1 MAINTRLYPSTHI
14 PTAIAFF
21 LLSSQLLVPT
31 WLFFAPANAA
41 QVQNGATMQGQ
52 AASPAASQVQVQAP
66 IQPAPVNINGAVN
79 VTVPGLPAALQPN
92 PIPNPAPN
100 PAATGLPKP
109 AAQATNQSG
118 IPNLMPMLTPL
129 LQADT
134 PGAIAAP
141 PVSFVDIN
149 SGRFGK
155 LEIDLQDGQFLAGS
169 ADNLHLVARNMDLNL
184 GELKSLDIDVKGAHL
199 QDFIVDKM
207 TFSTQGALNF
217 DTGLLFN
224 QKMLQFNSPAQAQ
237 VTAIISQESL
247 NKFLKAPTTLE
258 RLSITATKKGGLLAS
273 LLGSA
278 AGGFGLTISNA
289 SIVLGKSN
297 RVSINADGKLGAAQL
312 AVPLSAELDSQLFLK
327 DGWVQLGDTQLKT
340 AGQEISPQLSDI
352 LVKKIN
358 NLSNLR
364 QRSNDIHFAF
374 TDLKVNPGRG
384 LTVTGTAQI
393 NRLRFGRAG

>member
-1 MAINTRLYPSTHI
+1 MPSNNRSIKTAQI
-14 PTAIAFF
+14 PAVLALL
-21 LLSSQLLVPT
+21 LLSSPLPALAQSTAVLQGQTVIQAPAQMPPVQA
-31 WLFFAPANAA
+31 APANG
-41 QVQNGATMQGQ
+41 NPGATFNYPGM
-52 AASPAASQVQVQAP
+52 PVLSQ
-66 IQPAPVNINGAVN
+66 
-79 VTVPGLPAALQPN
+79 
-92 PIPNPAPN
+92 PN
-100 PAATGLPKP
+100 PAAAAPLVPTTQVLP
-109 AAQATNQSG
+109 AT
-118 IPNLMPMLTPL
+118 PPP
-129 LQADT
+129 LQAET

-141 PVSFVDIN
+141 PLSFVDIN

-169 ADNLHLVARNMDLNL
+169 ADNLHLVARNMDLNQ
-184 GELKSLDIDVKGAHL
+184 GQLKSLDIEVKGAHL

-217 DTGLLFN
+217 DPGLLFN

-237 VTAIISQESL
+237 VTAIISQDSL

-258 RLSITATKKGGLLAS
+258 RISITANKRGGFLAS
-273 LLGSA
+273 LLGSS
-278 AGGFGLTISNA
+278 AGGFGLVISNA
-289 SIVLGKSN
+289 AIVLGKSN
-297 RVSINADGKLGAAQL
+297 RVAISADGRLGGAQL

-340 AGQEISPQLSDI
+340 AGQEISPQLSEI

-364 QRSNDIHFAF
+364 QRNEDIHFAF

-384 LTVTGTAQI
+384 LTVSGTALI
-393 NRLRFGRAG
+393 SRLRFGRAG